1 MIWETLIKH
10 SETLIRK
17 FNFHLNEYYE
27 DGMARFNNPNWVNRT
42 WKNDFIRR
50 AHIDI
55 VDARETKKLWM
66 MHVCIFPEL
75 NNAGPIFGWDIIAG
89 EKKVTGAFND
99 FYPLFKKDHP
109 MIDMFGDLV
118 ENYIPSKKRELP
130 DWALKIFSPHMIA
143 AGNIQEEKELKE
155 LCFLVEEN
163 LAYYLDKII
172 DYKDSGNKK
181 GVIESQNYY
190 CKHQQQNPHTPRVM
204 QSLGL
209 PEEDIKLFCSD
220 NLFPIIKE

>member
-1 MIWETLIKH
+1 
-10 SETLIRK
+10 
-17 FNFHLNEYYE
+17 
-27 DGMARFNNPNWVNRT
+27 
-42 WKNDFIRR
+42 
-50 AHIDI
+50 
-55 VDARETKKLWM
+55 
-66 MHVCIFPEL
+66 
-75 NNAGPIFGWDIIAG
+75 
-89 EKKVTGAFND
+89 
-99 FYPLFKKDHP
+99 
-109 MIDMFGDLV
+109 
-118 ENYIPSKKRELP
+118 
-130 DWALKIFSPHMIA
+130 MIA